1 MHTVCGFSL
10 LFSLSCQWL
19 FCLRVLHVFFLCSS
33 WTLRVSECFSSSS
46 FICVLLQLLLFVL
59 LLPFVTKFPILCFC
73 AVSSVSLP
81 LLTVCAG
88 HSSLVCSFPTRHR
101 ALSKYLFSQRCHFMR
116 SRAFLQGL
124 RSSFPQSISYVS
136 HHMSQCTTSQPR
148 LFQATHSIPVRGSA
162 RSFTALRRGQRIPCK
177 GLHLTIMTP

>member
-1 MHTVCGFSL
+1 MCFSFVHLGSLPSLKVSLRARSSVC
-10 LFSLSCQWL
+10 CCNY
-19 FCLRVLHVFFLCSS
+19 FCLYFCFL
-33 WTLRVSECFSSSS
+33 
-46 FICVLLQLLLFVL
+46 
-59 LLPFVTKFPILCFC
+59 FVTKFPILCFC

-81 LLTVCAG
+81 LLTACAG

-136 HHMSQCTTSQPR
+136 QHMSQCTTSQPR

-162 RSFTALRRGQRIPCK
+162 RSVTALRRGQRIPCK
-177 GLHLTIMTP
+177 GLHHTIMTP